1 MEEIIEREHCTGC
14 AACANICPQGAI
26 DIKQDERGFHRPV
39 INQEKCVN
47 CGLCKKVC
55 PILNYK
61 ETNKKNPNVYAI
73 WANDEIREV
82 SSSSGLFT
90 LFAQY
95 VIDNNGVVVGAAF
108 NNNWE
113 VEHIIIDNE
122 KDLNKLR
129 GSKYVQS
136 RISEHLYKDIKAI
149 LNNDRYVLFS
159 GCPCQVA
166 GLKYYLQKDYEKL
179 ILVDLICSG
188 TPSPKALK
196 KYVTEISNNTNI
208 SKINFRDKRK
218 YGWTCS
224 HTTITTE
231 QQEITDFKFMRS
243 FLSKSI
249 SNESCSD
256 CKFATLPRQS
266 DITIGDFWGIEK
278 YKKSWNDKKGTS
290 MFIANNEKGEKI
302 YELLKDKYKRYEKVP
317 IKYAMQK
324 VLYEPFKANPQ
335 KREKF
340 FKLLENYDFTT
351 TYNYTFGKYNNIGI
365 MNFWYVPNRGAI
377 LTNYALNEFLKES
390 GYNVKT
396 INYYP
401 RIERKLHKH
410 SISEKFEKQYL
421 TMTRYCKDYIDLK
434 RLNKYFGTFIVGS
447 DQVFRDW
454 CVHIH
459 RDKYFLNFASDNSK
473 KIACA
478 ASFGFTYYDGPT
490 ESKNIMQKYLQRFDA
505 ISTREVSGVD
515 ILKNTFNIE
524 GTQIFDPV
532 FFINREKYEKIAETS
547 KKKDTKFLAY
557 YIISMTPAKKKA
569 IDYTANK
576 LGLKPIDIKRNL
588 PVEDW
593 LYYIKNCDF
602 YIGDSFHGNCFAIM
616 FNKNFFAISPLLG
629 KNDPRLDTLL
639 EIVNL
644 QNHQIKNAD
653 EIYTRNELLDNI
665 DYSNRFDKLNSEIN
679 RSKKWLINAIDKI
692 KEEKSFNE
700 QDNLFF
706 AQMDRMN
713 IESAENARLTELVN
727 NKKKIIFRYWKYKIL
742 KEIIF
747 KKKTRKYYKEK
758 YKQYKGMINELKSLI
773 LN

>member
-1 MEEIIEREHCTGC
+1 MEEIIEKAHCTGC
-14 AACANICPQGAI
+14 AACANICPHGAI
-26 DIKQDERGFHRPV
+26 DIKQDTRGFHRPV

-73 WANDEIREV
+73 WANDDIREA
-82 SSSSGLFT
+82 SSSGGLFT
-90 LFAQY
+90 LLAQY
-95 VIDNNGVVVGAAF
+95 VLDNNGVVVGAAF
-108 NNNWE
+108 NDYWE

-136 RISEHLYKDIKAI
+136 RISENLYKDIKTI

-166 GLKYYLQKDYEKL
+166 GLRYYLQKDYEKL
-179 ILVDLICSG
+179 ILVDMLCSC
-188 TPSPKALK
+188 TPSPNALK
-196 KYVTEISNNTNI
+196 KYLKYINPENDQII
-208 SKINFRDKRK
+208 QINFRDKSK
-218 YGWTCS
+218 NGWSIT
-224 HTTITTE
+224 HTIKTIKKS
-231 QQEITDFKFMRS
+231 ISDFKYMQS
-243 FLSKSI
+243 FLSKNI
-249 SNESCSD
+249 SHNCCSE

-302 YELLKDKYKRYEKVP
+302 YELLKGKYKRYEKVP

-340 FKLLENYDFTT
+340 FKLLENNDFITA
-351 TYNYTFGKYNNIGI
+351 YNYTFGKYNNIAI

-377 LTNYALNEFLKES
+377 LTNYALNEFLKEL

-396 INYYP
+396 VNYYP
-401 RIERKLHKH
+401 RSERKLHKN
-410 SISEKFEKQYL
+410 SISEKFEKKYL
-421 TMTRYCKDYIDLK
+421 SMTKYCKDYIDLK
-434 RLNKYFGTFIVGS
+434 SLNKEFGTFIVGS

-454 CVHIH
+454 CVHHH
-459 RDKYFLNFASDNSK
+459 RDKYFLNFATDNSK

-478 ASFGFTYYDGPT
+478 ASFGLPYYDGPL
-490 ESKNIMQKYLQRFDA
+490 ESKNIMKKYLKRFDA
-505 ISTREVSGVD
+505 ISTRETNGVD
-515 ILKNTFNIE
+515 ILKNEFNIN

-532 FFINREKYEKIAETS
+532 FFVKLEKYEQIAKTS
-547 KKKDTKFLAY
+547 KKKDKKFLAY
-557 YIISMTPAKKKA
+557 YIISMTPEKKKA
-569 IDYTANK
+569 INYTANK

-593 LYYIKNCDF
+593 LYYIKNCNF

-616 FNKNFFAISPLLG
+616 FKKNFFVISPLSG

-644 QNHQIKNAD
+644 QNHQIKSAD
-653 EIYTRNELLDNI
+653 EIYTRNDLLNNI
-665 DYSNRFDKLNSEIN
+665 DYSDKFKKLNFEVE
-679 RSKKWLINAIDKI
+679 RSKKWLIEAIDKV
-692 KEEKSFNE
+692 KEEIPLNE

-713 IESAENARLTELVN
+713 IESAENTRRIELIS
-727 NKKKIIFRYWKYKIL
+727 NKNKIYCNYLKYKIL
-742 KEIIF
+742 KKIIF
-747 KKKTRKYYKEK
+747 QKKKREYYKKK
-758 YKQYKGMINELKSLI
+758 YKICKLQIKELNSLCS
-773 LN
+773 